1 MEYNPNDARRKTSPE
16 QQIIRANRSLE
27 YDRKFRKSAEDRLN
41 QENPTPQGVFKVQ
54 SQAVAREIVGKA
66 NELVNKK
73 RKGEISNAD
82 FAAQMAATEQMVS
95 NLGNF
100 TIQEIMQSMIK
111 KF

>member
-27 YDRKFRKSAEDRLN
+27 YDRKFKKSAEDRLN

-66 NELVNKK
+66 NEL
-73 RKGEISNAD
+73 E
-82 FAAQMAATEQMVS
+82 
-95 NLGNF
+95 LGLKLVAVCLC
-100 TIQEIMQSMIK
+100 TCTCTCVG
-111 KF
+111 